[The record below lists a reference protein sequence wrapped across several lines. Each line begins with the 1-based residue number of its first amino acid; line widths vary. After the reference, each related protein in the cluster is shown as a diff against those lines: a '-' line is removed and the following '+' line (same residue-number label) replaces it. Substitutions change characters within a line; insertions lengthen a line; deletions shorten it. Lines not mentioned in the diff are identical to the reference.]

1 MVILGAVVLF
11 TAASAL
17 CGAAQSP
24 DQLIAFRAIQGVGG
38 GMVLPE
44 GTKVPKE
51 MREEHPCC

>member
-1 MVILGAVVLF
+1 MMILGAVVLF

-38 GMVLPE
+38 E
-44 GTKVPKE
+44 WCFRKERRSRKE